1 LEYNV
6 IYFEK
11 VVPETQNIIN
21 RFKEKGME
29 ISFWSNLTDAEKE
42 EALLQAN
49 HLIAASYPITR
60 ELLEKTPNAKL
71 IQKTGSGTDNI
82 DLQAAA
88 DLGIKVATTIG
99 ANASSVVEMT
109 IGLIIGLYRKLALLD
124 RLTKSGEWRMW
135 EYRPSMFEMNGK
147 THGIIGIGHIGK
159 KVAELSQAFGTN
171 VIYYDVNRLVPEEEK
186 QRSLTY
192 SPFEELLAQSDII
205 SLHIPLMPSTENL
218 ISDKELKLLKPTAIL
233 VNVARGKIID
243 EKALANALEN
253 QQLLGAGIDT
263 WASEPVEADNPLL
276 VFDNVLA
283 TPHVAGGTRDALEK
297 VLGLSFENIKMVE
310 KGMEPNNS
318 IKLSAV

>member
-1 LEYNV
+1 MAYNV

-11 VVPETQNIIN
+11 VVPETQSIIN
-21 RFKEKGME
+21 NFKEQEMK

-42 EALLQAN
+42 ETLLQAN
-49 HLIAASYPITR
+49 YLIAASYPITR
-60 ELLEKTPNAKL
+60 ELLEKAPNVKL

-82 DLQAAA
+82 DLNAAA

-109 IGLIIGLYRKLALLD
+109 IGLIIGLYRKLNLLD

-135 EYRPSMFEMNGK
+135 EYRPSMFEMKNK

-171 VIYYDVNRLVPEEEK
+171 VLYYDVNRLAPEEER

-218 ISDKELKLLKPTAIL
+218 ISEKELKLLKPTAVL

-263 WASEPVEADNPLL
+263 WANEPIEAGNPLL
-276 VFDNVLA
+276 AFDNVLA

-297 VLGLSFENIKMVE
+297 VMGLSFENIRMVE